1 MTRLVNCKKYK
12 TELEGLEQPPFPG
25 AKGVEVFET
34 VSKKAWF
41 EWLDHQKMLI
51 NEKQLNVM
59 DIGARTYLNEQ
70 RDKFL
75 ADADHDSVD
84 GYIPE
89 NDKD

>member
-1 MTRLVNCKKYK
+1 MSRLVNCRKYQ
-12 TELEGLEQPPFPG
+12 TQLEGLEQPPFAG
-25 AKGVEVFET
+25 AKGVEVFEQ
-34 VSKKAWF
+34 VSKQAWF

-59 DIGARTYLNEQ
+59 DISARTYLNEQ

-75 ADADHDSVD
+75 DGNDTDAIE
-84 GYIPE
+84 GYVPE